1 MTDWFADESLWREV
15 FPFEFGDATLAHGED
30 QVEHVLT
37 LSGVKGGAALDLG
50 CGPGRHAVP
59 LAQRGFRVT
68 AVDLSAFHL
77 EKAKARAAAVG
88 VAVEFVQADMRA
100 FARPGAFDL
109 AISLFT
115 SLGYFEDDRDDQ
127 RVLQNLHAS
136 LKPGAPLVMDLVSK
150 ERIAKDLSP
159 TVSQRAPD
167 GTLRVQRHQI
177 TDDWTRVKNESLFI
191 KDDRVRT
198 FTFSLR
204 IYSGQELKALLATAG
219 FARGRSRAAGGRHV
233 SRPEHA
239 GRAVETLRGA
249 RQPAEWRSRRAPRC
263 RRDSVS

>member
-1 MTDWFADESLWREV
+1 MTAWFADESLWREV
-15 FPFEFGDATLAHGED
+15 FPFEFGDEALAYGEV
-30 QVEHVLT
+30 QVERLLT

-59 LAQRGFRVT
+59 LAQHGFRVT

-77 EKAKARAAAVG
+77 EEAKARATAVG

-115 SLGYFEDDRDDQ
+115 SFGYFEDDRDDQ
-127 RVLQNLHAS
+127 GILRNLHAS
-136 LKPGAPLVMDLVSK
+136 LKPGAPLVMDVISK
-150 ERIAKDLSP
+150 ERIAKVLQP

-177 TDDWTRVKNESLFI
+177 TDDWTRVKNEWLFI
-191 KDDRVRT
+191 KNDRVRT

-219 FARGRSRAAGGRHV
+219 FGRITLYGGLDG
-233 SRPEHA
+233 RPYDGDAE
-239 GRAVETLRGA
+239 RLVVLAVK
-249 RQPAEWRSRRAPRC
+249 
-263 RRDSVS
+263 

>member
-1 MTDWFADESLWREV
+1 MADWFADESLWREV
-15 FPFEFGDATLAHGED
+15 FPFEFGDEAFAYGEV
-30 QVEHVLT
+30 QVERLLN

-77 EKAKARAAAVG
+77 EKAKARAAAAG
-88 VAVEFVQADMRA
+88 AAVEFVQGDMRV
-100 FARPGAFDL
+100 FARPDAFDL

-115 SLGYFEDDRDDQ
+115 SFGYFEDDRDDQ
-127 RVLQNLHAS
+127 LILRNLHAS

-150 ERIAKDLSP
+150 ERMAKVLSP

-177 TDDWTRVKNESLFI
+177 TDDWTRVKNEWLFI
-191 KDDRVRT
+191 KDGRVRT

-219 FARGRSRAAGGRHV
+219 FGRITLYGGLDG
-233 SRPEHA
+233 RPYDGDAE
-239 GRAVETLRGA
+239 RLVVLAVK
-249 RQPAEWRSRRAPRC
+249 
-263 RRDSVS
+263 